1 MDQGFRWPPLVPW
14 RLFRAQSSHV
24 SNVVERVRRRR
35 AMRRGET
42 DVSFQLNLNTET
54 VDHCYPAEP
63 LCLTPTAS
71 VAEALRRMK
80 ENNRGSVLVCKD
92 QIVIGVFTER
102 DALKMM
108 ADGAS
113 FDAPL
118 ERFMTPDPVV
128 LRACDL
134 VGKAI
139 AMMAQGGYRRLPI
152 VDDRGRPTGI
162 ITLEGIMHYLAEH
175 FPAAI
180 YNLPPEPHHTMQER
194 EGA

>member
-1 MDQGFRWPPLVPW
+1 M
-14 RLFRAQSSHV
+14 
-24 SNVVERVRRRR
+24 
-35 AMRRGET
+35 

-63 LCLTPTAS
+63 LCLAPTAS
-71 VAEALRRMK
+71 VAEALRWMQER
-80 ENNRGSVLVCKD
+80 NRGSVLVCQD
-92 QIVIGVFTER
+92 QVVIGVFTER

-108 ADGAS
+108 AAGAS
-113 FDAPL
+113 FDVPL

-139 AMMAQGGYRRLPI
+139 AMMARGGYRRLPI
-152 VDDRGRPTGI
+152 VDDLGRPTGV
-162 ITLEGIMHYLAEH
+162 ITIEGIMHYLAEH